1 MALSR
6 WPGACLWLALALG
19 ACLLWAVDAQTA
31 PSPPTPPVGT
41 TTVVGAMASA
51 SPTCASADGTTAVAV
66 TATGAPSGAL
76 TCRFVA
82 HALATAMEDAEAAE
96 AAAEVT
102 YDEKVAVGESEKA
115 QLGYTPNAA
124 LAAIASA
131 LEALTEARYVTGN
144 ATADALTAVAMATPV
159 DPSEPLALSTDG
171 DGVTTVAA
179 TCVVPAG
186 DGGALTVALVDD
198 GGAEGVDQYGVHY
211 PLTDS
216 RATKL
221 SSQAYVRRTALRSV
235 APRAGPAQGS
245 TVSTFFGEGF
255 EAPMT
260 CAFARDSEPTVVDAN
275 VLNASAATCVS
286 PSGSG
291 EVSVT
296 LAFADGC
303 VLESTFLYYDTPR
316 VLAVRPASGPRF
328 GETQILAFATN
339 LNVLSSADADVVSPS
354 CALGGDA
361 DVAVDEYGDALAEE
375 DAVTSN
381 VTTILTLGVDGF
393 EPLAILPGELG
404 ADGASVTCPTSADG
418 EVAAGAHA
426 VRVSLNG
433 QQFADPSAVAVSAGT
448 HAFTAEGPFVAMA
461 TREARAGE
469 GDGVIV
475 ITVNL
480 VGECVAPVSVN
491 VRASDGGSDAV
502 SVSVATST
510 DADGNA
516 VESFAVASSLANAT
530 RNGTHA
536 SDVDVVVATGIVLEW
551 PADPTDARADRARS
565 VSVTILDDAAREAAL
580 EALTLTLVN
589 ATNADVDPDASLT
602 VIVVQ
607 DDDPLPQLA
616 VRPFYVA
623 YPPVDADTGA
633 TLYETNTVS
642 VPVDVVSGESALA
655 YSAAYVVANGTA
667 VSGVAYTN
675 ASGTLHWDAHDAA
688 TKYVDVDVHWAAIP
702 PEAELTVGVTLTP
715 LENAAL
721 DATDLTGLTVWKRSM
736 AATQALHLFGVP
748 PGACPPGTRRTTS
761 EGWVG
766 APPPPSPPPPASP
779 MPPSPPPPGSRDDAE
794 LYSLAVVS
802 QPASAIDAD
811 TGEVYVPDP
820 VTATL
825 EPAFSPGGRSYQTT
839 LANAYAR
846 TTVRYRTR
854 SRDAVVLGVDTTWT
868 AEEAPVAVDAFARG
882 AHPTYLENGDFEAAV
897 AFWDE
902 YLDDVPEGGGERK
915 RRRELL
921 QVLGDVTDLEVDLA
935 VGATVVRWNISA
947 ASAEE
952 GEVTTAYALT
962 IRRLTGASAARLAG
976 VTIRATSPSG
986 SDDEADAVIT
996 AGLVMVGNADENG
1009 GFDAAHTTYELDQV
1023 LPYDAAS
1030 FTAEVAFQAAS
1041 EVLLATMRV
1050 TSSASDAFETIR
1062 TLAHFSNDANGQTE
1076 SVPLTAHL
1084 PDHDLVAIRVLTK
1097 DGRTTRT
1104 YTVRVA
1110 RAAPPG
1116 PPPPPAAP
1124 PPPAPP
1130 SPPPVDLFPEIAPLS
1145 PADSP
1150 ECTHCA
1156 PGTFSAARDV
1166 LACAPCAPGSAAA
1179 APRATRCGACAA
1191 GFFARRAGAVACS
1204 ACPLGTFAASAGSVT
1219 CALCAEGTTSAGFGA
1234 AACDV
1239 ADEATDEAHE
1249 DVFFVNA
1256 RFGVRFS
1263 GSGAA
1268 FPDGV
1273 LNAVGVDAAPETAFA
1288 LVLRSDVA
1296 SGFDVTLSRVFP
1308 ENMTVPSLG
1317 IVATASFSR
1326 ESAERAPQSARASSR
1341 KMLATMS
1348 LRGASPPEGGVGVG
1362 EHLASRRLLQEEDA
1376 SEEDSA
1382 TVTPACAST
1391 PSCVADV
1398 DVRVIMQAT
1407 DVLAEGLITTYERRE
1422 EAMRIRRVA
1431 AAEAAANLTA
1441 DPSAFFARTVTALG
1455 GAAFVTASLTS
1466 PVVLSE
1472 KAPEPEPAFRD
1483 AFAGLPEWVDPWVLV
1498 GMAAGSILAW
1508 TAAPRLAR
1516 CLSERYG
1523 AYQVEAALARSVRR
1537 ASVASGKETSAPE
1550 MRPMTREALARLAR
1564 FKKQRAKTHLD
1575 RMWDRRA
1582 SAAPGVAAEADQF
1595 G

>member
-1 MALSR
+1 
-6 WPGACLWLALALG
+6 
-19 ACLLWAVDAQTA
+19 
-31 PSPPTPPVGT
+31 
-41 TTVVGAMASA
+41 MASA

-102 YDEKVAVGESEKA
+102 YDEKVALGESEKA
-115 QLGYTPNAA
+115 QLGYTPVAA

-144 ATADALTAVAMATPV
+144 ATADAITAVAMATPV
-159 DPSEPLALSTDG
+159 DPSETPALSTDG
-171 DGVTTVAA
+171 DGVTTTAA

-216 RATKL
+216 SATKL

-235 APRAGPAQGS
+235 SPRAGPAQGS

-303 VLESTFLYYDTPR
+303 VLESTFLYYESPR

-361 DVAVDEYGDALAEE
+361 DVAVDDYGDALAEE

-393 EPLAILPGELG
+393 EPLAILPGALG

-433 QQFADPSAVAVSAGT
+433 QQFADPSAVAVGAGT

-502 SVSVATST
+502 SVSVATTT

-530 RNGTHA
+530 REGAHA

-551 PADPTDARADRARS
+551 PADPTDARADRERS
-565 VSVTILDDAAREAAL
+565 VAVTILDDAAREAAL

-607 DDDPLPQLA
+607 DDDPLPRLA
-616 VRPFYVA
+616 VRPFHVA

-675 ASGTLHWDAHDAA
+675 ASGTLHWGAHDAA

-702 PEAELTVGVTLTP
+702 PEAELTVGVTLAP

-721 DATDLTGLTVWKRSM
+721 DATDLTNWNRSM
-736 AATQALHLFGVP
+736 AATQALRLFGVP

-779 MPPSPPPPGSRDDAE
+779 MPPSPPPPGSQDDAE

-825 EPAFSPGGRSYQTT
+825 EPAFSPGGRSYETT
-839 LANAYAR
+839 LANAHAR

-882 AHPTYLENGDFEAAV
+882 EHPTYLENGDFEAAV
-897 AFWDE
+897 AFWDDV
-902 YLDDVPEGGGERK
+902 DDAATGGERK

-921 QVLGDVTDLEVDLA
+921 QVLGDVVDLEVDLA

-952 GEVTTAYALT
+952 GEVTAAYALT
-962 IRRLTGASAARLAG
+962 IRRLTGASGARLAG

-986 SDDEADAVIT
+986 SDAEADAVTT

-1009 GFDAAHTTYELDQV
+1009 GFDAAHTTYELDRV

-1084 PDHDLVAIRVLTK
+1084 PDHDLVAIRILTA

-1116 PPPPPAAP
+1116 PPPPPAPA

-1130 SPPPVDLFPEIAPLS
+1130 SPPPADLFPENAPLS

-1156 PGTFSAARDV
+1156 PGTFSAQRDV

-1179 APRATRCGACAA
+1179 APRATRCGACAP
-1191 GFFARRAGAVACS
+1191 GFFARRAGALACS
-1204 ACPLGTFAASAGSVT
+1204 ACSLGTFAASAGSVT
-1219 CALCAEGTTSAGFGA
+1219 CALCAEGTTSAGAGA

-1249 DVFFVNA
+1249 DVFFVTA

-1263 GSGAA
+1263 GSAAA
-1268 FPDGV
+1268 FPGGV
-1273 LNAVGVDAAPETAFA
+1273 LDAVGVDAAPEAAFA
-1288 LVLRSDVA
+1288 LVLRSDA
-1296 SGFDVTLSRVFP
+1296 SSGFDVTLSRVRTG
-1308 ENMTVPSLG
+1308 NLSVPSLG
-1317 IVATASFSR
+1317 IVATAGR
-1326 ESAERAPQSARASSR
+1326 ESAERAESASSRGDLPQSARASSR

-1348 LRGASPPEGGVGVG
+1348 LRGAPEGGVGVG

-1376 SEEDSA
+1376 SGSA

-1407 DVLAEGLITTYERRE
+1407 EALAEGLITTYERRE

-1431 AAEAAANLTA
+1431 AAAAAANLTA

-1483 AFAGLPEWVDPWVLV
+1483 AFSGLPEWVDPWVLV

>member
-1 MALSR
+1 M
-6 WPGACLWLALALG
+6 
-19 ACLLWAVDAQTA
+19 
-31 PSPPTPPVGT
+31 
-41 TTVVGAMASA
+41 
-51 SPTCASADGTTAVAV
+51 
-66 TATGAPSGAL
+66 
-76 TCRFVA
+76 
-82 HALATAMEDAEAAE
+82 
-96 AAAEVT
+96 
-102 YDEKVAVGESEKA
+102 
-115 QLGYTPNAA
+115 
-124 LAAIASA
+124 
-131 LEALTEARYVTGN
+131 
-144 ATADALTAVAMATPV
+144 
-159 DPSEPLALSTDG
+159 
-171 DGVTTVAA
+171 
-179 TCVVPAG
+179 
-186 DGGALTVALVDD
+186 
-198 GGAEGVDQYGVHY
+198 
-211 PLTDS
+211 
-216 RATKL
+216 
-221 SSQAYVRRTALRSV
+221 
-235 APRAGPAQGS
+235 
-245 TVSTFFGEGF
+245 
-255 EAPMT
+255 
-260 CAFARDSEPTVVDAN
+260 
-275 VLNASAATCVS
+275 
-286 PSGSG
+286 
-291 EVSVT
+291 
-296 LAFADGC
+296 
-303 VLESTFLYYDTPR
+303 
-316 VLAVRPASGPRF
+316 
-328 GETQILAFATN
+328 
-339 LNVLSSADADVVSPS
+339 
-354 CALGGDA
+354 
-361 DVAVDEYGDALAEE
+361 
-375 DAVTSN
+375 
-381 VTTILTLGVDGF
+381 
-393 EPLAILPGELG
+393 
-404 ADGASVTCPTSADG
+404 
-418 EVAAGAHA
+418 
-426 VRVSLNG
+426 
-433 QQFADPSAVAVSAGT
+433 
-448 HAFTAEGPFVAMA
+448 
-461 TREARAGE
+461 
-469 GDGVIV
+469 
-475 ITVNL
+475 
-480 VGECVAPVSVN
+480 
-491 VRASDGGSDAV
+491 
-502 SVSVATST
+502 
-510 DADGNA
+510 
-516 VESFAVASSLANAT
+516 
-530 RNGTHA
+530 
-536 SDVDVVVATGIVLEW
+536 
-551 PADPTDARADRARS
+551 
-565 VSVTILDDAAREAAL
+565 
-580 EALTLTLVN
+580 
-589 ATNADVDPDASLT
+589 
-602 VIVVQ
+602 
-607 DDDPLPQLA
+607 
-616 VRPFYVA
+616 
-623 YPPVDADTGA
+623 
-633 TLYETNTVS
+633 
-642 VPVDVVSGESALA
+642 
-655 YSAAYVVANGTA
+655 
-667 VSGVAYTN
+667 
-675 ASGTLHWDAHDAA
+675 
-688 TKYVDVDVHWAAIP
+688 
-702 PEAELTVGVTLTP
+702 
-715 LENAAL
+715 
-721 DATDLTGLTVWKRSM
+721 
-736 AATQALHLFGVP
+736 
-748 PGACPPGTRRTTS
+748 
-761 EGWVG
+761 
-766 APPPPSPPPPASP
+766 
-779 MPPSPPPPGSRDDAE
+779 
-794 LYSLAVVS
+794 
-802 QPASAIDAD
+802 
-811 TGEVYVPDP
+811 YVPDP

-839 LANAYAR
+839 LANTYAR

-1009 GFDAAHTTYELDQV
+1009 GFDAEHTTYELDQV

-1191 GFFARRAGAVACS
+1191 GFFARRAGATACS

-1249 DVFFVNA
+1249 DVFFVHA

-1296 SGFDVTLSRVFP
+1296 SGFDVSMSRVFAG
-1308 ENMTVPSLG
+1308 NLSVPSLG

-1348 LRGASPPEGGVGVG
+1348 LRGASPPEGGEHLVGEHLVG

-1407 DVLAEGLITTYERRE
+1407 EVLAEGLITTYERRE

-1483 AFAGLPEWVDPWVLV
+1483 AFAGLPEWLDPWVLV